1 MTRIQQIVLAAAFGL
16 LTGATQAQDAYP
28 AKPITL
34 LVGFA
39 PSGGTD
45 IIARQLGQKLGERL
59 KQPVV
64 IENRAGASGTI
75 AAGAVARAKPDGYT
89 LLVGHVSSNAMVPAI
104 TPRLAYDPQKDFTPI
119 VLIGTV
125 PQVVVVPASSPA
137 KTLAEFIALCRQKQ
151 GAINYASSGV
161 GTQQHFAAELFES
174 ATGVTMTHVPYKGS
188 GAALTDLLSGMVDV
202 NFDTVPTVLQ
212 YIRSGRLRALAV
224 TTPTRIASLP
234 DVPTVAEAGV
244 PGYAISAWYMLMG
257 PAHLP
262 DHVRDTLNQAVNE
275 SLKSPDLRE
284 KLGAL
289 STELGGGTAAAARDY
304 LKSEVVRW
312 QRVAA
317 EKKIVAE

>member
-1 MTRIQQIVLAAAFGL
+1 M
-16 LTGATQAQDAYP
+16 
-28 AKPITL
+28 
-34 LVGFA
+34 GFA

-89 LLVGHVSSNAMVPAI
+89 LLVGHVSSNAMAPAI
-104 TPRLAYDPQKDFTPI
+104 TPRLSYDPQKDFTPI

-174 ATGVTMTHVPYKGS
+174 ATGVAMTHVPYKGS

-234 DVPTVAEAGV
+234 DVPTVTEAGV

-257 PAHLP
+257 PANLP
-262 DHVRDTLNQAVNE
+262 DPVRDTLNQAVND

-289 STELGGGTAAAARDY
+289 STEIGGGTSAAARDY
-304 LKSEVVRW
+304 LKSEVARW